1 MGNRNYYWRV
11 YFKLFEAEFVPNEVA
26 LSKHVPINVNQVTNY
41 SKLTI
46 SGSDK
51 TPEIY
56 YQGVEPNYPTSGV
69 LYAYNASSS
78 LTNLIGIFP
87 YPSGRG
93 LWENNITIISSN
105 VNQVTLFYV
114 GVSTNT
120 IMIVSRIAEYH
131 AANCDQDQNLIFL
144 SNNNVHKEIRAL
156 NSGTC
161 IFSLIILISDLE
173 GIYSAMSMSPPE
185 YNGGSS
191 VSLVAGYNV
200 SYPLLEFNS
209 TSTGKVDYNYIF
221 GTIVSF
227 LIPPNG
233 RLISSYDSGLVQV
246 GFERYHFSDDHFF
259 QIFMSP
265 NYPYSSRASVNKSDF
280 IEYFVDYAS
289 ITLKIFAFIPE
300 QSYFTIYNSNT
311 TFLNITHKNYNKM
324 ITFNSTQFQIDFV
337 SYNSTVQWQGYLVQ
351 AWGSQINPPNNTIV
365 HYVHQKGGLREGL
378 IIGLSCLGLVV
389 ILVVIAL
396 VTRHQLK
403 KRYNKFDQLC
413 NALKGMNLSP
423 EEIIGLKEKSDQLLI
438 SPSKLHINFDHIFG
452 QGSTSTVYKAYLMG
466 SAPLHL
472 LQRSIV
478 TQRFADC
485 DVAAK
490 VTNRF
495 GKSEVEQLFKEIEAM
510 KTIGYH
516 ENVMCILGW
525 ALSREA
531 PCLVYDI
538 AEKDVLN
545 YVMEFRNASDDQV
558 PYKKFLSILWQTAR
572 GMQYVTSKGLIH
584 RDLTAR
590 NIFLFGSIVAKISDF
605 SLCCC
610 CDESGTYEETANIR
624 LPLKW
629 MALESLI
636 SKVFSEKSDVW
647 SFGVLIYEMFSFGRV
662 PYAGLNDD
670 ELVGFL
676 ENGHRL
682 ERLMNVDQSLH
693 EIMTECWMSNP
704 EDRPKFTYLEE
715 KFHVFIEILSELYGY
730 VEAGN

>member
-11 YFKLFEAEFVPNEVA
+11 YFKLLEAEIVTNEVA
-26 LSKHVPINVNQVTNY
+26 LSKNVSISANQVTNY

-56 YQGVEPNYPTSGV
+56 YQGAEPKYPTSGV

-78 LTNLIGIFP
+78 LINLIGIFP
-87 YPSGRG
+87 YPSS
-93 LWENNITIISSN
+93 NTTIISSH

-144 SNNNVHKEIRAL
+144 SREKVYYKEIRAL

-161 IFSLIILISDLE
+161 IFSLIIPISDLD
-173 GIYSAMSMSPPE
+173 GYYNAMGSSPE
-185 YNGGSS
+185 YNGASS
-191 VSLVAGYNV
+191 VSLVAGYNA
-200 SYPLLEFNS
+200 SYTLLEFNNK
-209 TSTGKVDYNYIF
+209 TTGTFKSAIIF

-233 RLISSYDSGLVQV
+233 RLMSFCSSGVMQV
-246 GFERYHFSDDHFF
+246 GFVQYHFSTDHFF
-259 QIFMSP
+259 AIFMSP
-265 NYPYSSRASVNKSDF
+265 NYPSWSHASTNKSDL
-280 IEYFVDYAS
+280 IEYNVEYAS

-300 QSYFTIYNSNT
+300 QSYFTIYDSNT
-311 TFLNITHKNYNKM
+311 TFVNITHENYTNT
-324 ITFNSTQFQIDFV
+324 ITFNSTQFQIDLV

-351 AWGSQINPPNNTIV
+351 AWGSRINPPNNTIV
-365 HYVHQKGGLREGL
+365 HYVHEKGGLREGL

-403 KRYNKFDQLC
+403 KRYHKFDQLC

-423 EEIIGLKEKSDQLLI
+423 EEIIALKEKSDQLLI

-490 VTNRF
+490 ITNRF

-510 KTIGYH
+510 KAIGYH

-525 ALSREA
+525 ALSEET

-545 YVMEFRNASDDQV
+545 YVMEFKDASDDQV

-605 SLCCC
+605 SLCCY
-610 CDESGTYEETANIR
+610 CDEGCTYQETANIR
-624 LPLKW
+624 FPLKW
-629 MALESLI
+629 TSLESLV
-636 SKVFSEKSDVW
+636 SKIFSEKSDVW
-647 SFGVLIYEMFSFGRV
+647 SFGVLTYEMFSFGRL
-662 PYAGLNDD
+662 PYAGLSDD

-682 ERLMNVDQSLH
+682 ERLVNVDNSLH
-693 EIMTECWMSNP
+693 DIMTDCWMSNP

-715 KFHVFIEILSELYGY
+715 KFHAFIEIRSELYGY
-730 VEAGN
+730 VEAGD

>member
-1 MGNRNYYWRV
+1 MISLLISKA
-11 YFKLFEAEFVPNEVA
+11 KLLWMTSTFDAGVG
-26 LSKHVPINVNQVTNY
+26 LSKNVSISVNQVTNY

-46 SGSDK
+46 SGADQM
-51 TPEIY
+51 PEIY

-87 YPSGRG
+87 YPSG
-93 LWENNITIISSN
+93 NITIISSN

-131 AANCDQDQNLIFL
+131 AANCDQDQNLLFL
-144 SNNNVHKEIRAL
+144 SNNNVHKEIMAL

-161 IFSLIILISDLE
+161 IFSLIIPISDLE
-173 GIYSAMSMSPPE
+173 GYYNTMFKSPPE
-185 YNGGSS
+185 YNGESS
-191 VSLVAGYNV
+191 VSLVAGYNA

-209 TSTGKVDYNYIF
+209 TSTGIFDYSYIF

-233 RLISSYDSGLVQV
+233 KLINSYSSGLVQV
-246 GFERYHFSDDHFF
+246 GFERYRFSDNYFF

-265 NYPYSSRASVNKSDF
+265 NYPSSSHASVNKSDF
-280 IEYFVDYAS
+280 IEYSVGYAS
-289 ITLKIFAFIPE
+289 ITLKIIAFIPE
-300 QSYFTIYNSNT
+300 QSYFTIYDSNT
-311 TFLNITHKNYNKM
+311 TFVNITNENYNKT

-351 AWGSQINPPNNTIV
+351 AWGSRINPPNNTSIR
-365 HYVHQKGGLREGL
+365 YVHQKGGLKEGL
-378 IIGLSCLGLVV
+378 IIGLSCLGLAA
-389 ILVVIAL
+389 ILVVIAF

-403 KRYNKFDQLC
+403 KRYHKFDQLC

-423 EEIIGLKEKSDQLLI
+423 EEIIGWKEKSDQLLI

-510 KTIGYH
+510 KKIGYH

-525 ALSREA
+525 ALSGET

-545 YVMEFRNASDDQV
+545 YVMEFRDASDDQI
-558 PYKKFLSILWQTAR
+558 PCKKFLSILWQTAR

-636 SKVFSEKSDVW
+636 SKIFSEKSDIW

-662 PYAGLNDD
+662 PYADLSDD
-670 ELVGFL
+670 ELMGFL

-682 ERLMNVDQSLH
+682 ERLVNVDESLH
-693 EIMTECWMSNP
+693 EIMTNCWMSNP

-715 KFHVFIEILSELYGY
+715 KFHAFINIRSELYGY